1 MSDKWIQYHATR
13 LNLIQFLNSHLKSV
27 AEVNVY
33 NNGSL
38 KDVPLNTSGD
48 HSLTNELMGYDLMQ
62 ELLEK
67 LTTEEDHA

>member
-13 LNLIQFLNSHLKSV
+13 LNLIQYIDAHLKSI

-48 HSLTNELMGYDLMQ
+48 HSLTNEFMGHDLMIQ
-62 ELLEK
+62 LKNK
-67 LTTEEDHA
+67 LTLEVNNV